1 MDPPTSPIF
10 RKRRRKNLDMKAAAV
25 DDSSTLEIIPATP
38 DVQPTRQ
45 QRLLLRPKTT
55 NKTTTTTA
63 SETTTTTASE
73 AWPESQLLMSNSQL
87 LRHMKEAQKEEAEK
101 EVVVEEDMER
111 KEICRCWTIC
121 QCHMST
127 QELMEAETQDL
138 SGLGYPNQKAANEKA
153 DKDKVENKRKSS
165 SLMFMS

>member
-1 MDPPTSPIF
+1 MD
-10 RKRRRKNLDMKAAAV
+10 LKAAAV

-63 SETTTTTASE
+63 SE

-101 EVVVEEDMER
+101 EGVVEEDMEH
-111 KEICRCWTIC
+111 KEIC

-138 SGLGYPNQKAANEKA
+138 SGLGYPDQKAANEKA

-165 SLMFMS
+165 SLMFMT